1 MQRIHK
7 VHRGHLAGERPL
19 HYRHTFM
26 VNPW

>member
-7 VHRGHLAGERPL
+7 ILGLRLAGERPL